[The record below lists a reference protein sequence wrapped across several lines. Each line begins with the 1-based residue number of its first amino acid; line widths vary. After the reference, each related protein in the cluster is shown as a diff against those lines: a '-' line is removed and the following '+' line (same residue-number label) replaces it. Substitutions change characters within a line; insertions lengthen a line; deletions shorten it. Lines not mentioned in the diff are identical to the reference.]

1 MGPEGPCCPRG
12 CPSGAPRRRLTHA
25 APHTASG
32 WPFRVRVPTPTQG
45 RPTPFHPVSPRPGCR
60 QQTPGRGSTS
70 PGDRPTHWSHRA
82 HTHGGPGPGL
92 PVPVT
97 KAGSLQLW
105 GHGCPHRHQADFLLL
120 AKQPERLRVTRPSET
135 HVGRVAAWL
144 AAVSS
149 MRAGLRPHPWSHHH
163 PIPPPEPRR
172 DPVLAHS
179 QGVPPRQRPAPPRR
193 NHIKG
198 PPRGTGHPG
207 N

>member
-1 MGPEGPCCPRG
+1 MLPPGLPLRGSSTQAHTRGPTHRLWLALPGACPNPTSG
-12 CPSGAPRRRLTHA
+12 QAHPLPS
-25 APHTASG
+25 
-32 WPFRVRVPTPTQG
+32 RVPSARLQTADS
-45 RPTPFHPVSPRPGCR
+45 RH
-60 QQTPGRGSTS
+60 QTPGCGSTS

-82 HTHGGPGPGL
+82 HTLGGPGPGL
-92 PVPVT
+92 PVRVT
-97 KAGSLQLW
+97 KARSLQLW
-105 GHGCPHRHQADFLLL
+105 GYGCPHRQQADFLLL
-120 AKQPERLRVTRPSET
+120 ARQPERLKVGRPSET

-149 MRAGLRPHPWSHHH
+149 MRAGLRPHPWSHRH

-172 DPVLAHS
+172 GPVLAHS

-198 PPRGTGHPG
+198 RPRGTGHPG